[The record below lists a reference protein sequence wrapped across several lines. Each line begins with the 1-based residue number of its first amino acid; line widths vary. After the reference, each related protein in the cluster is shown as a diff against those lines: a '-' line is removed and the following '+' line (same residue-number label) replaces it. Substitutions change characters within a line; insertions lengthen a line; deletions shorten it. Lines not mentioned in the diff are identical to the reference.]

1 MVGYPK
7 LEHDLNLSNIQ
18 PYHVENRLSQMHLPL
33 ANRYLGEPD
42 YGLVGYRK
50 LEHNLHVGRTK
61 FYLNP
66 SKQKSRRK
74 LSPKSG
80 GLLGLFSPFIIDG
93 ANFFD
98 TWTICRHKSGGF
110 CLDGFTAD
118 DTARDT

>member
-1 MVGYPK
+1 MDSLFLFVFFCHDYGLVGYPK

-66 SKQKSRRK
+66 SKQKSRR
-74 LSPKSG
+74 
-80 GLLGLFSPFIIDG
+80 
-93 ANFFD
+93 
-98 TWTICRHKSGGF
+98 RQ
-110 CLDGFTAD
+110 
-118 DTARDT
+118 